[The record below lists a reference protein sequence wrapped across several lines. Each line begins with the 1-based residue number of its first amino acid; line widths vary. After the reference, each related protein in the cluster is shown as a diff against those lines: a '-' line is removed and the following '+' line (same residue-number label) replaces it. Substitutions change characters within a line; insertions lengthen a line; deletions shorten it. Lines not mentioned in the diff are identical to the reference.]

1 VDGHYSMVIEWS
13 DEDQA
18 YLVTLPEWADRV
30 KMPCADGE
38 TYEEAARVGAEVLDE
53 LLYLAEQ
60 QYVERPIPRVY
71 ATAS

>member
-1 VDGHYSMVIEWS
+1 MVIQWS

-30 KMPCADGE
+30 KMPCADGA
-38 TYEEAARVGAEVLDE
+38 TYEAAARVGAEMLDE
-53 LLYLAEQ
+53 LLYLSEQ
-60 QYVERPIPRVY
+60 GHIERPAARVY